1 MRVFAVGFC
10 GRTLIVAGKRGGTTG
25 ACVKRNKT
33 KMRSVIRE
41 LFALYVDL
49 PFMLEVQGGLVAQQ
63 PSACASGY
71 DEIRIPTRRHFSGR
85 FLGGVRV
92 ACWVAGK
99 CAWLE

>member
-1 MRVFAVGFC
+1 MFAVGFC

-41 LFALYVDL
+41 VFGLYVDL
-49 PFMLEVQGGLVAQQ
+49 PFMREVQGSLVAQQ

-71 DEIRIPTRRHFSGR
+71 DEIRIPTRRHFSGPI
-85 FLGGVRV
+85 LGAGRL
-92 ACWVAGK
+92 AFWVAGK
-99 CAWLE
+99 CACLE